1 MNITTNLPFLQWT
14 ELFVNTTIPFEMLM
28 LLVYKIG
35 DRCLFVFIFYQ
46 PYLVVWY
53 NNSLIIFTVMYYC
66 EIIDD
71 FYFFGYMAF
80 SIKGINNDFVK
91 DSCNLRFEIYAED
104 KQISVQ

>member
-1 MNITTNLPFLQWT
+1 
-14 ELFVNTTIPFEMLM
+14 
-28 LLVYKIG
+28 
-35 DRCLFVFIFYQ
+35 
-46 PYLVVWY
+46 
-53 NNSLIIFTVMYYC
+53 MYYC